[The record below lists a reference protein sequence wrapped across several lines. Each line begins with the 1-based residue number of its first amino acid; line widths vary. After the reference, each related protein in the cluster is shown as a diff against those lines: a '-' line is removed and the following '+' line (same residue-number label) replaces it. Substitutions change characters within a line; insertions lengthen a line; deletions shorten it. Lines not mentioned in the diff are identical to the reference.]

1 MKKLMI
7 AVAVAGVMFSVNS
20 VASPHHGGSAPV
32 GATVITFQNLNENMF
47 ASAGAS
53 DGAHIRMEGTIPQ
66 RCILDLQGQ
75 RQGKGK
81 PGNGDITLT
90 NMLDDAKNALSVG
103 NKKPVAKLRAWC
115 NYGNSMDIDMTA
127 TPFKMITRS
136 GLALGKERIDYTLQ
150 ANDKDVF
157 DTRNAS
163 NSMFGYTE
171 GNFKVNW
178 SGEHQQEKIAEVPLS
193 IKTEGAALA
202 RAGNYR
208 STVYVKLQAKAC
220 QGKSCR
226 F

>member
-20 VASPHHGGSAPV
+20 FAHNHGTAPV
-32 GATVITFQNLNENMF
+32 GAKVITFQNLNDNMF
-47 ASAGAS
+47 ANAGAS
-53 DGAHIRMEGTIPQ
+53 DGAHIRMEGTVPQ

-90 NMLDDAKNALSVG
+90 NMLDDAKNTLSIG

-115 NYGNSMDIDMTA
+115 NYGNSMEIDMTA
-127 TPFKMITRS
+127 TPFKMITRY
-136 GLALGKERIDYTLQ
+136 GLALGKERIDYTLA
-150 ANDKDVF
+150 ANDKSVF

-163 NSMFGYTE
+163 NSPFGYTE
-171 GNFKVNW
+171 GSFKVNW

-193 IKTEGAALA
+193 ITTAGAALA

-208 STVYVKLQAKAC
+208 STVYVKLQAQAC
-220 QGKSCR
+220 HRGSCN
-226 F
+226 